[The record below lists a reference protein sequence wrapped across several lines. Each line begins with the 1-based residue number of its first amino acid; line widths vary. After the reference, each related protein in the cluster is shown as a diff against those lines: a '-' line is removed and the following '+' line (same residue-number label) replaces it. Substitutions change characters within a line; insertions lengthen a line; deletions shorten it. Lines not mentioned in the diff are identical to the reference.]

1 MRSNRGAIPSPQC
14 ALGTTPRLSIH
25 QTARHQVEERRKERR
40 GRENVRRGRG
50 GRQREGAEDDG
61 RGKNREITALFTPQ
75 ERENNTASTAEQ
87 PGGDGKEME
96 MNQGGGEATA
106 AAAVAE

>member
-1 MRSNRGAIPSPQC
+1 M
-14 ALGTTPRLSIH
+14 
-25 QTARHQVEERRKERR
+25 EERRKERR
-40 GRENVRRGRG
+40 GRENVRRGGGEEG

-75 ERENNTASTAEQ
+75 ERENVTASTAEQ

-96 MNQGGGEATA
+96 MNQGGGEATE

>member
-1 MRSNRGAIPSPQC
+1 M
-14 ALGTTPRLSIH
+14 
-25 QTARHQVEERRKERR
+25 EERRKERR
-40 GRENVRRGRG
+40 GRENVRRGGG

-75 ERENNTASTAEQ
+75 ERENVTASTEQ